1 MSMNSRDMQRMQK
14 EMQRALAQAQKMQ
27 DELASTQ
34 FTGTAGGGAV
44 TITMNGKFEI
54 TAVKIDPEAFNAE
67 DIADLEVMV
76 LAAAKDAFNKASEA
90 QERLTKS
97 ITGGMNIPGLF

>member
-1 MSMNSRDMQRMQK
+1 MNMR
-14 EMQRALAQAQKMQ
+14 ELQKMQ
-27 DELASTQ
+27 QKMMKMQEELQASE

-44 TITMNGKFEI
+44 TITMSGKFET

-76 LAAAKDAFNKASEA
+76 LSAARDAFNRATEA
-90 QERLTKS
+90 QQKMLS
-97 ITGGMNIPGLF
+97 SVTGGMRLPGMF